1 MRFALVALLLTTPLA
16 AQDTTRPMAEN
27 AAYRLSLW
35 ATVIPV
41 AAATTIMVVQGSGG
55 DFAGP
60 NFLGSVGL
68 FVGPSMGYFSAG
80 LGGRGLKG
88 LGIRVGLA
96 AATGMAAFAVCGMDC
111 TEGQSKYDAANV
123 IMLGGAGLIVVS
135 AIYDISHLRQ
145 NVRRR
150 AERATNRLSLTPTYE
165 GAGRAGLRIRL
176 AF

>member
-16 AQDTTRPMAEN
+16 AQDTTRPMSEN

-41 AAATTIMVVQGSGG
+41 AAATTIMVVQRSGG

-60 NFLGSVGL
+60 NFLGSLGL

-88 LGIRVGLA
+88 LGIRVGLS
-96 AATGMAAFAVCGMDC
+96 AATVGAAFAVCGMDC
-111 TEGQSKYDAANV
+111 TGGSKLDAANV
-123 IMLGGAGLIVVS
+123 IVLGGAGLIVVS

-150 AERATNRLSLTPTYE
+150 TDRTTNRLSLTPAYE

>member
-1 MRFALVALLLTTPLA
+1 MRFAFVALLVTTPLA
-16 AQDTTRPMAEN
+16 AQDTTSPMSED

-35 ATVIPV
+35 ATVVPV
-41 AAATTIMVVQGSGG
+41 AAATTLMVVQGGGG
-55 DFAGP
+55 DDAGP
-60 NFLGSVGL
+60 NFLTSVGL

-88 LGIRVGLA
+88 LGIRAGLA
-96 AATGMAAFAVCGMDC
+96 VATGMAAFAVCGMDC
-111 TEGQSKYDAANV
+111 TEGQSKYDAATV
-123 IMLGGAGLIVVS
+123 VLVGGASLIVAS
-135 AIYDISHLRQ
+135 AIYDISHLRR
-145 NVRRR
+145 NVRQH